1 MGRVQ
6 EVQRLGPKITRW
18 RGDEEER
25 EKGWSAVEEYG
36 QGMMEAGNAAST
48 CSEEQVYAG
57 RSVKTRS

>member
-1 MGRVQ
+1 MTSRPRADSSVP
-6 EVQRLGPKITRW
+6 RLKSAPTS
-18 RGDEEER
+18 EER